1 MMCIV
6 GMQFYL
12 CMKAALTEPRLL
24 EMTLNFHLATSTWL
38 VQVARDN
45 EVKKFEPV
53 TFPLPEQVP
62 IALGYTP
69 EFIMGNVTDFA
80 MFLHRFKDELYE
92 VGMIS
97 RHDLLDFC
105 TGTKIWSLKCRQNVL
120 VEIDILCHNTQSA
133 GAVGLVI
140 QFKFL
145 LGD

>member
-1 MMCIV
+1 
-6 GMQFYL
+6 
-12 CMKAALTEPRLL
+12 MKAALTEPRLL

-92 VGMIS
+92 VGMICS
-97 RHDLLDFC
+97 H
-105 TGTKIWSLKCRQNVL
+105 VP
-120 VEIDILCHNTQSA
+120 
-133 GAVGLVI
+133 VG
-140 QFKFL
+140 FL
-145 LGD
+145 YSH